1 MSRAGSV
8 SKDANGLWS
17 FVVDAA
23 PIGAPRRQVR
33 RRGFRTRREAQ
44 QALDLL
50 KSNVRRGE
58 FVERSLGTVREY
70 FEAWLPA
77 IRGTIES
84 STWESYERNVH
95 NHLLPTLGDIRLQ
108 ALTPDH
114 LSDLYATLAETGRL
128 DGRGGLSA
136 RTVQYC
142 HTILHRA
149 LGDAV
154 RRGWVVRNVA
164 DYALV
169 PAPKRKRRRAEEAT
183 WTANE
188 VASFLAKTEEERL
201 YPIWYVALMTGMRRG
216 EILGLRWRDTD
227 LERGR
232 LRLLRQLRVVRHVPE
247 VSELKTDR
255 SRRQVSIDP
264 ETVTLLR
271 RHRRA
276 QLEERLMVGDGY
288 RDGDLVFAQPDGD
301 WYHPEAVSKVFDRR
315 VARLRLP
322 RITFHDTRHTWATLA
337 LQAGVHPK
345 VVSDRLGHSS
355 VAFTLDV
362 YSHAIQGLDDDAAV
376 RVADLIHKGTHVQPG
391 P

>member
-1 MSRAGSV
+1 MSRAGSI

-17 FVVDAA
+17 FVVDTA
-23 PIGAPRRQVR
+23 PLGAPRRQIR

-44 QALDLL
+44 QALDRL
-50 KSNVRRGE
+50 KATVDRGE

-70 FEAWLPA
+70 LEAWLPA
-77 IRGTIES
+77 IRRTIEP

-114 LSDLYATLAETGRL
+114 LSELYATLAETGRL

-149 LGDAV
+149 LEDAV

-164 DYALV
+164 DHALV
-169 PAPKRKRRRAEEAT
+169 PAPKRKRRRAEMAT
-183 WTANE
+183 WTAEE
-188 VASFLAKTEEERL
+188 VAAFLEATENERL
-201 YPIWYVALMTGMRRG
+201 YLVWYVALMTGMRRG

-232 LRLLRQLRVVRHVPE
+232 LRLVRQLRVVRHIPE
-247 VSELKTDR
+247 FSELKTER
-255 SRRQVSIDP
+255 SRRQVGVDS
-264 ETVTLLR
+264 ETATLLR
-271 RHRRA
+271 RHRKA
-276 QLEERLMVGDGY
+276 QLEERLLVGDGY
-288 RDGDLVFAQPDGD
+288 RDGDLVFAQPDGA

-315 VARLRLP
+315 VTRFRLP

-362 YSHAIQGLDDDAAV
+362 YSHAIEGLDDDAAA
-376 RVADLIHKGTHVQPG
+376 RVADLIRRGTRVQPRS
-391 P
+391 

>member
-1 MSRAGSV
+1 MRSSADRLSQLGVDQFLKGLLHQVTEQEPDLVTAKLRDELSQSGIMALGHRV
-8 SKDANGLWS
+8 S
-17 FVVDAA
+17 
-23 PIGAPRRQVR
+23 P
-33 RRGFRTRREAQ
+33 
-44 QALDLL
+44 
-50 KSNVRRGE
+50 
-58 FVERSLGTVREY
+58 
-70 FEAWLPA
+70 FE
-77 IRGTIES
+77 
-84 STWESYERNVH
+84 STADE
-95 NHLLPTLGDIRLQ
+95 
-108 ALTPDH
+108 
-114 LSDLYATLAETGRL
+114 LAEDSTVAPSDHGSTYTTRW
-128 DGRGGLSA
+128 DAYGLSA
-136 RTVQYC
+136 RTVQYY

-169 PAPKRKRRRAEEAT
+169 PAPKRKRRRAEEAS

-188 VASFLAKTEEERL
+188 VALFLAKTEQERL

-232 LRLLRQLRVVRHVPE
+232 LRLVRQLRVVRHVPE
-247 VSELKTDR
+247 LSELKTDR

-264 ETVTLLR
+264 ETAALLR
-271 RHRRA
+271 RHRKA

-315 VARLRLP
+315 VVRYRLP

-362 YSHAIQGLDDDAAV
+362 YSHAIQGLDDDAAI
-376 RVADLIHKGTHVQPG
+376 RVADLIHKGTHVQRRP
-391 P
+391 